1 MASLVKRLVKIS
13 LIVAISVPLFVL
25 IGFVLAISFMD
36 FNKYK
41 PMIEQEIKATFGLEL
56 SIDGDLKAGVWP
68 LQLSIEHSQI
78 KLPSSDRD
86 AEDAERIEPLL
97 RFDQLKLQ
105 VGYTDLL
112 LRGKLNLTGI
122 EWYSPRLVVTRQLDG
137 QWSWQKQAALN
148 ADWYY
153 LSVAQVPDQ
162 SQMVSA
168 MIAPLSKWIL
178 ALSLDRFTIID
189 GEIIWRDLIED
200 QALDISGL
208 QFDAAPVHLTE
219 PTAIKL
225 EAQVT
230 NLKTQQE
237 HALNY
242 QASLRLTEQLNQL
255 QLSQLSG
262 SSLISWPEDQ
272 RDDWAFTLSLAELN
286 GSLNQGE
293 WQLVDLV
300 LQSEHLAFALDAS
313 VQSRPD
319 DQVYQAVLKVDQA
332 NLRYWLN
339 QMNVRT
345 PNFIESQALTEF
357 SGELAMQWAN
367 QAWSLDRIDLTLDQ
381 TKIAGQFAYR
391 FTEQAPLYQF
401 DLNLDHLNL
410 DFYAAKATEPSLVLA
425 TQNGQD
431 VATYLPL
438 AVPVSTLRESKIQG
452 RLAIGDLQAWQT
464 QVQKVAVGINSNY
477 GQMNLAPFD
486 AQLYG
491 GDWLSQLQVDV
502 NQDTPQYK
510 LKGRMNQVDAQAF
523 LLDLLSYDQLSG
535 QLHSRFD
542 LTTQGS
548 NLDAIKYHLNG
559 LFSAELKDGVYRG
572 LDVNKLLA
580 GRVSVEGDVTELDQ
594 LVLSGEAINGIY
606 HIQQAELDSAR
617 FNARAFGRV
626 HIPLAQIDSR
636 LQLTYQ
642 QPPEAL
648 AKLKGMQVPIK
659 LTGPLREPKWQVEL
673 SQLLSPDNAQRLLN
687 LFR

>member
-78 KLPSSDRD
+78 KLPGSDRD

>member
-1 MASLVKRLVKIS
+1 MASLVKRLVKIL

-41 PMIEQEIKATFGLEL
+41 PMIEQEISNKTGLDL
-56 SIDGDLKAGVWP
+56 TISGDLKAGVWP
-68 LQLSIEHSQI
+68 LQLTIENTQVSS
-78 KLPSSDRD
+78 PSADPE
-86 AEDAERIEPLL
+86 AEPLL
-97 RFDQLKLQ
+97 RFD
-105 VGYTDLL
+105 
-112 LRGKLNLTGI
+112 KLNLQASYADLFLRRQIQLTAI
-122 EWYSPRLVVTRQLDG
+122 EWFQPRLVVTRQLDG
-137 QWSWQKQAALN
+137 QLSWQKQAALE
-148 ADWYY
+148 ADWQYRRVVQTQEEAA
-153 LSVAQVPDQ
+153 LVNA
-162 SQMVSA
+162 
-168 MIAPLSKWIL
+168 ILTPLAKL
-178 ALSLDRFTIID
+178 VKEYDLKLKRFSLYQ
-189 GEIIWRDLIED
+189 GELIWRDLIND
-200 QALDISGL
+200 QALDISAL
-208 QFDAAPVHLTE
+208 NFEALPIQLTE
-219 PTAIKL
+219 PIAIKL
-225 EAQVT
+225 EAEVK
-230 NLKTQQE
+230 NLHTQQNWR
-237 HALNY
+237 LNY
-242 QASLRLTEQLNQL
+242 QANLRLSDSLDQIQLYDL
-255 QLSQLSG
+255 QGSNWIEWPQQSARAPLELSVTLKQLSG
-262 SSLISWPEDQ
+262 VFSEN
-272 RDDWAFTLSLAELN
+272 DWQWQGLALS
-286 GSLNQGE
+286 
-293 WQLVDLV
+293 
-300 LQSEHLAFALDAS
+300 SEHLAFEMDLAL
-313 VQSRPD
+313 QGR
-319 DQVYQAVLKVDQA
+319 DQDQAYQTQLRIKQA
-332 NLRYWLN
+332 NLRYWFDHWDWSY
-339 QMNVRT
+339 
-345 PNFIESQALTEF
+345 PNFINEQAFTQL
-357 SGELAMQWAN
+357 SGELDAQWAN
-367 QAWSLDRIDLTLDQ
+367 QAWSLDRIALNLDQ
-381 TKIAGQFAYR
+381 TQIMGQFAYR
-391 FTEQAPLYQF
+391 FTEQAPIYQF

-410 DFYAAKATEPSLVLA
+410 DFYAAKASEPRLA
-425 TQNGQD
+425 ADTQPPQE

-464 QVQKVAVGINSNY
+464 QVQKVTIGIDSNY
-477 GQMNLAPFD
+477 GQMSLAPFD

-491 GDWLSQLQVDV
+491 GEWLSQLQVDV
-502 NQDTPQYK
+502 NQDTPKYK

-559 LFSAELKDGVYRG
+559 LFSAEIKDGVYRG

-594 LVLSGEAINGIY
+594 LVLRGEAINGIY

-617 FNARAFGRV
+617 FSARAFGRV